1 MRIFDFSSCPF
12 SDRNGTYG
20 GNSGDKE
27 GVLIENEPWIIK
39 YPKKG
44 SRLTNVSDLL
54 YSTTPVSEYIGSHVY
69 EILGYPVHKTLLG
82 IRNNHVVV
90 ACKDLC
96 KNDTRLIEFRQLKNT
111 YNKVLNEKL
120 DLSMSPTG
128 SEHFVLLNEVLI
140 HLEYN
145 PSINNIP
152 GIKERFWDCVVIDGF
167 INNNDRNNGNWG
179 ILRNKSG
186 DVLSPIY
193 DNGAAF
199 SPNVPEKRIIN
210 KLNNLESL
218 EKGIYDSVTAYSLDS
233 KSSSK
238 FVDLLKLDND
248 NLKNAIKRVVPLLQN
263 KMIEICD
270 MLSSI
275 PESVGEFSIISKDRK
290 QLYQKEMEFRL
301 EKILLPEYNRLIS
314 VGQTQN
320 LKNTKNKSDDYN
332 RGY

>member
-128 SEHFVLLNEVLI
+128 SEHFVLLNEILI

-218 EKGIYDSVTAYSLDS
+218 EKGIYDSVTAYSLDG
-233 KSSSK
+233 KSSTK

-263 KMIEICD
+263 KMVEICY
-270 MLSSI
+270 MLNSI

-290 QLYQKEMEFRL
+290 QLYQKEMRFRL

-314 VGQTQN
+314 VEQTQN

>member
-1 MRIFDFSSCPF
+1 MCIYDFSSCSL

-27 GVLIENEPWIIK
+27 GVLINGEPWIIK
-39 YPKKG
+39 YPKKC
-44 SRLTNVSDLL
+44 SRLNNVADLL
-54 YSTTPVSEYIGSHVY
+54 YSTTPESEFIGSHIY

-82 IRNNHVVV
+82 IKNNHVVV

-96 KNDTRLIEFRQLKNT
+96 EEDTRLVEFRQLKNT

-128 SEHFVLLNEVLI
+128 SEHFVLLNEILI

-145 PSINNIP
+145 PSLNNIS
-152 GIKERFWDCVVIDGF
+152 GIKDRFWDCVIIDGF

-186 DVLSPIY
+186 DVLAPIY
-193 DNGAAF
+193 DNGASF

-210 KLNNLESL
+210 KLNNLDSL
-218 EKGIYDSVTAYSLDS
+218 EKGIYDSVTAYSLDG
-233 KSSSK
+233 KSSAR
-238 FVDLLKLDND
+238 FVDILKINND
-248 NLKNAIKRVVPLLQN
+248 NLIKSIKRVIPLIKN
-263 KMIEICD
+263 NMTNICD
-270 MLSSI
+270 MINSI
-275 PESVGEFSIISKDRK
+275 PEKAGEFSIITKERK
-290 QLYQKEMEFRL
+290 QLYQKELEVRL
-301 EKILLPEYNRLIS
+301 NKILLPEYTRLIS
-314 VGQTQN
+314 KEQETDIR
-320 LKNTKNKSDDYN
+320 KTKSKSDDYE

>member
-1 MRIFDFSSCPF
+1 MCIYDFSSCLF

-27 GVLIENEPWIIK
+27 GVLINGEPWIIK

-44 SRLTNVSDLL
+44 SRLNNVTDIL

-96 KNDTRLIEFRQLKNT
+96 EEDTRLVEFRQLKNT

-120 DLSMSPTG
+120 DLSMSSTG
-128 SEHFVLLNEVLI
+128 SNHFVLLSGILI

-145 PSINNIP
+145 PSLNNVS
-152 GIKERFWDCVVIDGF
+152 GIKERFWDCVIIDGF

-186 DVLSPIY
+186 DFLSPVY
-193 DNGAAF
+193 DNGASF

-210 KLNNLESL
+210 KLNNLDSL
-218 EKGIYDSVTAYSLDS
+218 EKGIYDSVTAYSLDGES
-233 KSSSK
+233 NAR
-238 FVDLLKLDND
+238 FVDILKLEND
-248 NLKNAIKRVVPLLQN
+248 SLKKSIKRVVPLIKN
-263 KMIEICD
+263 NMTNICD
-270 MLSSI
+270 MINSI
-275 PESVGEFSIISKDRK
+275 PEKVGEFSVITKERK
-290 QLYQKEMEFRL
+290 QLYQKEMKVRL
-301 EKILLPEYNRLIS
+301 EKLLLPEYKNLIFLE
-314 VGQTQN
+314 QKKRI
-320 LKNTKNKSDDYN
+320 KNSKSKSDDF
-332 RGY
+332 GKGC

>member
-120 DLSMSPTG
+120 DLNMSPTG

-218 EKGIYDSVTAYSLDS
+218 EKGIYDSVTAYSLDG

-263 KMIEICD
+263 KMVEICD

>member
-27 GVLIENEPWIIK
+27 GILIENEPWIIK

-54 YSTTPVSEYIGSHVY
+54 YSTTPESEYIGSHVY

-96 KNDTRLIEFRQLKNT
+96 INDTRLIEFRQLKNT

-186 DVLSPIY
+186 DILSPIY

-218 EKGIYDSVTAYSLDS
+218 EKGIYDSVTAYSLDG

-263 KMIEICD
+263 KMVEICD

-301 EKILLPEYNRLIS
+301 KKILLPEYNRLIS